1 MKLYVGNLSN
11 TTNDT
16 TLTELF
22 APFGSVESAHV
33 ITDRDSGT
41 SKGFGFIE
49 MTAADGQKAMSA
61 LNGREIDG
69 KSIKVNEAKPQAVRA
84 GASR

>member
-33 ITDRDSGT
+33 ITDRDS
-41 SKGFGFIE
+41 
-49 MTAADGQKAMSA
+49 
-61 LNGREIDG
+61 
-69 KSIKVNEAKPQAVRA
+69 
-84 GASR
+84 